1 MTTRSAIVFAL
12 AAFGLGLP
20 VSSHADG
27 QFTLGAQGWRESAP
41 EAKYQEFRQVPRG
54 PFLESFFVTDS
65 TARGNRFALYGAN
78 VFERNQSAALMAARG
93 IRMRA
98 DLTYRQIPHL
108 FSEITRTPYVQL
120 QPGVFRLP
128 DSLQLMNQRTGSDAV
143 YARNMTDLLNNSGG
157 VPLGFRTDISDARLR
172 ARPATGLQFEVRGS
186 RRLRA
191 GDKAYGATFGFNNAI
206 ELLEPI
212 DERMIDADAIAN
224 YTHNRL
230 TLRADAGVSAFDNR
244 VGALRWD
251 NPKRLTDT
259 TFATAYVSGN
269 GTSQGQLD
277 LYPDN
282 RLYRGNMS
290 LGLRLPA
297 RSVFTATVG
306 GSHGTQDDPWLPFTV
321 NTAIPQA
328 SIDSLPGRSTD
339 AKSTSFSQDYRLTSR
354 LMSGVSGTVR
364 FRGYQYDNKTAVH
377 VFPGQV
383 RVDEVWEPGE
393 ISNTPFS
400 NRQNTW
406 GADADFDVIR
416 GIGVSATYEYRE
428 RMRTLRESNR
438 DNENFG
444 QLRARLSPI
453 PDVELV
459 ASGSYGNRKLTD
471 FDSTAYLTEAGVQ
484 EEQPGLRRF
493 DIANR
498 KQSTADAALTWSPG
512 DRLDL
517 MLQYAFLQNRYPDSR
532 LGLQKERNDQVTAE
546 ATVHMSDRMEVS
558 GGYGFG
564 KLKTNQAS
572 RQSGATVSLSDTS
585 TWTAELED
593 QSVFAFAHSE
603 WRPAAKLTFSGDYV
617 FSHAKGEF
625 HLASHFRP
633 FAQNL
638 PDTHFDRHTVSV
650 EARYKLLDNTDLG
663 ARYGYDDFEI
673 NDFSSQDI
681 PLLGLTNGVTSGL
694 FLGNNTQGYRAH
706 AVAVV
711 ATRRF

>member
-1 MTTRSAIVFAL
+1 MTTRSAIVLAL
-12 AAFGLGLP
+12 AVFGLGLP

-65 TARGNRFALYGAN
+65 TARGNRFAVHGAN

-93 IRMRA
+93 IRLRA
-98 DLTYRQIPHL
+98 DLNYRQIPHL
-108 FSEITRTPYVQL
+108 FSEITRTPYVEL
-120 QPGVFRLP
+120 TPGVFRLP
-128 DSLQLMNQRTGSDAV
+128 DSLQLMNQRTASDAT
-143 YARNMTDLLNNSGG
+143 YARNMRDVLNNSARL
-157 VPLGFRTDISDARLR
+157 PLGFRTDISDARLR
-172 ARPATGLQFEVRGS
+172 ARPITGLQFELRGD

-191 GDKAYGATFGFNNAI
+191 GNKAYGATFGFSNAI
-206 ELLEPI
+206 ELVEPL
-212 DERMIDADAIAN
+212 DQRMIDADAIAN
-224 YTHNRL
+224 YTRNRL

-244 VGALRWD
+244 VSTLRWD
-251 NPKRLTDT
+251 NPKRFTDT
-259 TFATAYVSGN
+259 T
-269 GTSQGQLD
+269 GTPSQGQLD

-282 RLYRGNMS
+282 RLYRGNVS

-306 GSHGTQDDPWLPFTV
+306 ATQGTQDDPWLPFTV
-321 NTAIPQA
+321 NSALAQ
-328 SIDSLPGRSTD
+328 SRIDSLPGRSTD
-339 AKSTSFSQDYRLTSR
+339 AKSNSYSQDYRLTSR
-354 LMSGVSGTVR
+354 LTNAVSGTLR
-364 FRGYQYDNKTAVH
+364 FRGYQYDNKTPVHEFSGQAIADQSWAVE
-377 VFPGQV
+377 
-383 RVDEVWEPGE
+383 EV
-393 ISNTPFS
+393 SNSPFS
-400 NRQNTW
+400 NRQNVW
-406 GADADFDVIR
+406 GADADLDLIR
-416 GIGVSATYEYRE
+416 GVGLSGTYEYRQ
-428 RMRTLRESNR
+428 RRRTLRESNS

-444 QLRARLSPI
+444 QLRARLSPV

-459 ASGSYGNRKLTD
+459 ASGSYGNRKLTE
-471 FDSTAYLTEAGVQ
+471 FDSTAYLTDTGAQ

-625 HLASHFRP
+625 HLANHFRP
-633 FAQNL
+633 TAQNL

-650 EARYKLLDNTDLG
+650 EARYKLLDNTDIG

-673 NDFSSQDI
+673 NDFSSQGI
-681 PLLGLTNGVTSGL
+681 PLLGLTAGATGFTTSGL